1 MATISTA
8 INKDYLDA
16 YDGYDQ
22 QQVGL
27 GLINPSIYATPQY
40 QKKKIKNLAIGL
52 LSDIR
57 YAGFE
62 YDPSPLILPLFFESP
77 YQTILS
83 LNLNYVPEK
92 YRRAIMKFVLDSNA
106 ARIKSNQSMM
116 IDWHGLR
123 RAVPTVQYITR
134 RYKAVG
140 VNVVETHPLNQVPD
154 VIKGQSNWQN
164 HYKTLKGA

>member
-1 MATISTA
+1 
-8 INKDYLDA
+8 
-16 YDGYDQ
+16 
-22 QQVGL
+22 
-27 GLINPSIYATPQY
+27 
-40 QKKKIKNLAIGL
+40 
-52 LSDIR
+52 
-57 YAGFE
+57 
-62 YDPSPLILPLFFESP
+62 
-77 YQTILS
+77 
-83 LNLNYVPEK
+83 
-92 YRRAIMKFVLDSNA
+92 MKFVLDSNA